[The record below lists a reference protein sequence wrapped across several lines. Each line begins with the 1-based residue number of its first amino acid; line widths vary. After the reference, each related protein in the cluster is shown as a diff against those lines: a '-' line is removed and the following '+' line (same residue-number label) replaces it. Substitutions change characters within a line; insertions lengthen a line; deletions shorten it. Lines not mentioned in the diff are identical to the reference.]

1 MSEITFTREE
11 YADYYAECEIPGKFG
26 FTIRVEDK
34 DYHGRAIEPKLNVSL
49 PHQCDSW
56 DIAWEVKS
64 KEAAREELRLFIAE
78 AQKALEAIDLAPMG
92 EISGPLCP
100 ECAQG
105 KVVNCVGRTIDE
117 SDNFVECATAT
128 EKREGVDGSGN

>member
-1 MSEITFTREE
+1 MSEISFTREE

-56 DIAWEVKS
+56 DIVYEAKT
-64 KEAAREELRLFIAE
+64 KEEAKRELSEFIKD
-78 AQKALEAIDLAPMG
+78 AQLALEAIDDAPMG
-92 EISGPLCP
+92 E
-100 ECAQG
+100 
-105 KVVNCVGRTIDE
+105 VN
-117 SDNFVECATAT
+117 
-128 EKREGVDGSGN
+128 GSGN